1 MKLHTLDQSVTKG
14 LRRKGQGHGSGRMK
28 TSGRGTK
35 GQKARSKVALRSEG
49 GAVPLTKRLPFLRG
63 KQKNKSLQND
73 FLVIP
78 VGALVVFEKNTTVT
92 KEALLLK
99 DVVSKKDSAKRIKV
113 SGVGE
118 LSLALTVNLSVTTSA
133 REKIEKAGGTV
144 A

>member
-1 MKLHTLDQSVTKG
+1 MKLHALNQSVAKG

-28 TSGRGTK
+28 TGGRGTK

-63 KQKNKSLQND
+63 KEKNKSIQAD
-73 FLVIP
+73 FLVVP
-78 VGALVVFEKNTTVT
+78 VGALVVFEKNTMVN
-92 KEALLLK
+92 KEALLK
-99 DVVSKKDSAKRIKV
+99 KEVISKKDSERKIKL

-118 LSLALTVNLSVTTSA
+118 LSVPLQVSLSVTASA
-133 REKIEKAGGTV
+133 REKIEKAGGTI